1 MSPCGMNLAIRIC
14 FVTTLSSAFHLKA
27 DWFAQPWQLL
37 SDFIP
42 EFSTTTKK
50 NLPKLSSCYLLRS
63 SSCCLQSPH
72 DDIKCESDADVRGWS
87 PHGFF
92 WLDSYGANIIRQI
105 GFCFFFPTC
114 INKLCGELLP
124 RFKSEFERF
133 ALMLP
138 ERHESTWLGC
148 VLNQNFCNSAIIISY
163 DGRIHMIS
171 GAGGCS

>member
-105 GFCFFFPTC
+105 GFWFFFPHAST
-114 INKLCGELLP
+114 NYVENYSPDLSQNLSALP
-124 RFKSEFERF
+124 WCSPNV
-133 ALMLP
+133 MNQ
-138 ERHESTWLGC
+138 LG
-148 VLNQNFCNSAIIISY
+148 
-163 DGRIHMIS
+163 
-171 GAGGCS
+171 